1 MLILK
6 FINDLIELIRM
17 KKRLYSLL
25 LMVMACVVV
34 MQAQHR
40 RLSKD
45 EFRQRQQAFITEK
58 AELNQEEA
66 KQFFPLYFE
75 LQDKKQAYNK
85 KAWQKM
91 QKGKEANLTEDE
103 YAQIIEDVIQARI
116 DVDRLDLEYIRKYK
130 KILSPKKIYFIQKAE
145 MKFHREL
152 LRNMREVKKRNLKR

>member
-6 FINDLIELIRM
+6 FINDLIELIIM

-58 AELNQEEA
+58 AEPTEEEA
-66 KQFFPLYFE
+66 KQFFPLYFRV
-75 LQDKKQAYNK
+75 A
-85 KAWQKM
+85 
-91 QKGKEANLTEDE
+91 G
-103 YAQIIEDVIQARI
+103 
-116 DVDRLDLEYIRKYK
+116 
-130 KILSPKKIYFIQKAE
+130 
-145 MKFHREL
+145 
-152 LRNMREVKKRNLKR
+152 